1 MMVCLSRYLSV
12 HHNHPSIDHY
22 IAESNTWIKA
32 EVKGAEKFLTASYF
46 NVHHISS
53 LQKIVSIVKNRSN
66 LKVIDMILF
75 PEDDILIRE
84 IESWKGF
91 ADTLYSEDR
100 RLFLQMLND
109 CHRYSNAINAKG
121 EPFPAEALLMT
132 LVFIQHKMISW
143 LIKYQ
148 YKKLK

>member
-1 MMVCLSRYLSV
+1 MCQTYQ
-12 HHNHPSIDHY
+12 
-22 IAESNTWIKA
+22 NT
-32 EVKGAEKFLTASYF
+32 SYF
-46 NVHHISS
+46 NIHHISS

-66 LKVIDMILF
+66 LKAIDMILF
-75 PEDDILIRE
+75 PKDDILILE

-91 ADTLYSEDR
+91 ADTLCSEDR

-121 EPFPAEALLMT
+121 EPFPADAEALLMPR
-132 LVFIQHKMISW
+132 VFIQHKMISW

-148 YKKLK
+148 

>member
-1 MMVCLSRYLSV
+1 MS
-12 HHNHPSIDHY
+12 
-22 IAESNTWIKA
+22 
-32 EVKGAEKFLTASYF
+32 
-46 NVHHISS
+46 
-53 LQKIVSIVKNRSN
+53 
-66 LKVIDMILF
+66 LF

-91 ADTLYSEDR
+91 ADMLCSADR
-100 RLFLQMLND
+100 GLFLQMLND

-143 LIKYQ
+143 LIKYRH
-148 YKKLK
+148 KKLK

>member
-1 MMVCLSRYLSV
+1 MCQTCQ
-12 HHNHPSIDHY
+12 
-22 IAESNTWIKA
+22 NTI
-32 EVKGAEKFLTASYF
+32 YF
-46 NVHHISS
+46 NVHRISS
-53 LQKIVSIVKNRSN
+53 LQKIISIV
-66 LKVIDMILF
+66 
-75 PEDDILIRE
+75 
-84 IESWKGF
+84 GF
-91 ADTLYSEDR
+91 ADMLCSADR

-148 YKKLK
+148 HKKLK

>member
-1 MMVCLSRYLSV
+1 MCQTYQ
-12 HHNHPSIDHY
+12 
-22 IAESNTWIKA
+22 NT
-32 EVKGAEKFLTASYF
+32 SYF

-66 LKVIDMILF
+66 LKAIDMILF
-75 PEDDILIRE
+75 PKDDILIRE

-91 ADTLYSEDR
+91 ADMLCSEDR

>member
-1 MMVCLSRYLSV
+1 VLDLSEYK
-12 HHNHPSIDHY
+12 H
-22 IAESNTWIKA
+22 
-32 EVKGAEKFLTASYF
+32 F

-91 ADTLYSEDR
+91 ADMLCSEDR

-109 CHRYSNAINAKG
+109 CHRYSNAINAK
-121 EPFPAEALLMT
+121 ENHSHLSFIDDSSVYT
-132 LVFIQHKMISW
+132 TQNDQLVNKIS
-143 LIKYQ
+143 I
-148 YKKLK
+148 

>member
-1 MMVCLSRYLSV
+1 
-12 HHNHPSIDHY
+12 
-22 IAESNTWIKA
+22 
-32 EVKGAEKFLTASYF
+32 
-46 NVHHISS
+46 
-53 LQKIVSIVKNRSN
+53 
-66 LKVIDMILF
+66 MILF

-91 ADTLYSEDR
+91 ADMLCSEDR
-100 RLFLQMLND
+100 SLLLQMLND

-121 EPFPAEALLMT
+121 EPLPAEAL
-132 LVFIQHKMISW
+132 FIQHKMISW